1 MKVEEIVDRIPWR
14 CFHCDFI
21 TMDRAE
27 AAAHFGDRDDPQ
39 ESTPLCKW
47 WTSMQEDERI
57 QQLQDTLQQLDAE
70 RDANYRLSTKVE
82 GLEYLVE
89 SQEACI
95 KSYKPFKN
103 CRTIHDV
110 FCLYDSM
117 EGRALAAEKTNE
129 TTNQS

>member
-1 MKVEEIVDRIPWR
+1 MEVEDIIDRIPWR

-27 AAAHFGDRDDPQ
+27 AAAHFGDRDDP
-39 ESTPLCKW
+39 EECKPLCRW
-47 WTSMQEDERI
+47 WENLTQDERI
-57 QQLQDTLQQLDAE
+57 EQLQDALQQLDAE
-70 RDANYRLSTKVE
+70 RDANCRLSTKVE
-82 GLEYLVE
+82 ALEYQVE
-89 SQEACI
+89 NQESII

-117 EGRALAAEKTNE
+117 EGRALAAEKTHE